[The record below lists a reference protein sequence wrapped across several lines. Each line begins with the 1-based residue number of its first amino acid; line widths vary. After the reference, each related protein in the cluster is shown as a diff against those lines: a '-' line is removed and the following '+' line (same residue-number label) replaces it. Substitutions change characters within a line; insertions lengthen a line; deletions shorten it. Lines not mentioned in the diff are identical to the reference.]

1 VIGDEYAAK
10 SEFRTIG
17 FSFYFLIDFCGG
29 GRCAGCT
36 CNYLGGGDDSFF
48 LIILAGSTF
57 SLNL

>member
-10 SEFRTIG
+10 SEFRIIG

-29 GRCAGCT
+29 GCAGCT
-36 CNYLGGGDDSFF
+36 CNYLGEGEGAFF